1 MYEVI
6 VPKSVIRE
14 IKKLGK
20 SVAQKVKKAIG
31 DIAENPYLGGESLK
45 ADLADIRKW
54 VFKDQGIQYRI
65 AYEIYEDRVEVK
77 IIRVGTRENFYEELK
92 RRL

>member
-6 VPKSVIRE
+6 VPKSVIKE
-14 IKKLGK
+14 MKKLGK
-20 SVAQKVKKAIG
+20 PVVQKMKKAIG
-31 DIAENPYLGGESLK
+31 DIAENPYLGEPLK
-45 ADLADIRKW
+45 GDLADIRKW
-54 VFKDQGIQYRI
+54 VIIDQGFQYRI

-77 IIRVGTRENFYEELK
+77 IIRIGTRENFYEELK

>member
-1 MYEVI
+1 MYQVL
-6 VPKSVIRE
+6 VPKSVIKE

-20 SVAQKVKKAIG
+20 PVVQKVKIAIE
-31 DIAENPYLGGESLK
+31 DIAENPYLGEPLK
-45 ADLADIRKW
+45 GDLADIRKW
-54 VFKDQGIQYRI
+54 VIKDRGIQYRI

-92 RRL
+92 RML

>member
-1 MYEVI
+1 MYEVLI
-6 VPKSVIRE
+6 PKSVIKE
-14 IKKLGK
+14 IKRLGK
-20 SVAQKVKKAIG
+20 PVAQKVKKAIG
-31 DIAENPYLGGESLK
+31 DIAENPYLGEPLK
-45 ADLADIRKW
+45 GDLADIRKW
-54 VFKDQGIQYRI
+54 VIKDRGIQYRI

>member
-6 VPKSVIRE
+6 VPKSVIKE
-14 IKKLGK
+14 IKKLEK
-20 SVAQKVKKAIG
+20 PVVQKVRKAIEE
-31 DIAENPYLGGESLK
+31 IAENPYLGEPLK
-45 ADLADIRKW
+45 GDLSDIRKW
-54 VFKDQGIQYRI
+54 IIKVQGIQYRI

-77 IIRVGTRENFYEELK
+77 IILIGTRENFYNELK

>member
-1 MYEVI
+1 MFQVI
-6 VPKSVIRE
+6 VPKSVIKE

-20 SVAQKVKKAIG
+20 PVAQKVKKAIG
-31 DIAENPYLGGESLK
+31 DIAENPYHGEPLK
-45 ADLADIRKW
+45 GDLADLRKW
-54 VFKDQGIQYRI
+54 VIKDQGIQYRI
-65 AYEIYEDRVEVK
+65 AYEIYEDRVEIK

>member
-6 VPKSVIRE
+6 VPKSVLKE

-20 SVAQKVKKAIG
+20 QIIQKVKKAIG
-31 DIAENPYLGGESLK
+31 EIAENPYLGEPLK
-45 ADLADIRKW
+45 GDLSDIRKW
-54 VFKDQGIQYRI
+54 VIKDQGIQYRI

>member
-6 VPKSVIRE
+6 VPKSVIKE

-20 SVAQKVKKAIG
+20 PIAQKVKQAIG
-31 DIAENPYLGGESLK
+31 DIAENPYLGEPLK
-45 ADLADIRKW
+45 GDLADIRKW
-54 VFKDQGIQYRI
+54 VIKDPGIQYRI
-65 AYEIYEDRVEVK
+65 AYEIYENRVEVK

>member
-6 VPKSVIRE
+6 VPKSVIKE

-20 SVAQKVKKAIG
+20 PVAQKVKKAIG
-31 DIAENPYLGGESLK
+31 DIAENPYLGEPLK
-45 ADLADIRKW
+45 GDLADIRKW
-54 VFKDQGIQYRI
+54 VIKEQGIQYRI
-65 AYEIYEDRVEVK
+65 AYEIYDDRVEVK